1 MNFSLA
7 MLTARL
13 VVGAVASL
21 AAGAA
26 CVTIGR
32 SARAGVYLFAL
43 LLFALF
49 VPVHVSLWAKFPVWY
64 HFVFLGSLAPLVV
77 SGARLRSPRGISV
90 A

>member
-49 VPVHVSLWAKFPVWY
+49 VPVHVSKFPVWY